1 MDVRKM
7 DEFAISFAIWYK
19 NYPYK
24 GFKTDKELLQIF
36 KQEKSYECISSVKE
50 KK

>member
-36 KQEKSYECISSVKE
+36 KQEKNYECISSIKE

>member
-7 DEFAISFAIWYK
+7 DEFAISFVIWYK